1 MASKGK
7 PPDAESAIKNQRA
20 VLIVSDDAE
29 FAHTVSGAW
38 QAKRVVPSFALLDGE
53 LKDFDQQA
61 FDLVVVGPIGSRD
74 VISVL
79 RTIDPEQ
86 RPVIL
91 VVNSSTAPREFPR
104 LLVIRQNDG
113 WPGTLVQLAQEVLRR
128 VEAVHR
134 AERAEHLNAT
144 LKTHATLGH
153 FVIEMRHTL
162 NNALTSV
169 LGNSELL
176 LLEPGAFTAGVRSQI
191 ETIRNMALRMHE
203 ILQRFSSLEKEM
215 SFVEKQVVK
224 GDAIK
229 AQVATVGSVKLAAR
243 SLEYKNSTPAD

>member
-1 MASKGK
+1 MKH
-7 PPDAESAIKNQRA
+7 QRT
-20 VLIVSDDAE
+20 VLIVSDDPE
-29 FAHTVSGAW
+29 FARTLASAW
-38 QAKRVVPSFALLDGE
+38 QAKRVVPTFALLNGDLQGLNQDG
-53 LKDFDQQA
+53 
-61 FDLVVVGPIGSRD
+61 FDLAIVGPVGARD
-74 VISVL
+74 VRSVL

-86 RPVIL
+86 QPVIL
-91 VVNSSTAPREFPR
+91 ALSSSTAPREFPR

-113 WPGTLVQLAQEVLRR
+113 WPEALVQLAQEVLRR
-128 VEAVHR
+128 VEAVNR
-134 AERAEHLNAT
+134 AERAEQLSAT

-176 LLEPGAFTAGVRSQI
+176 LLEPGAFSAGVRSQV

-224 GDAIK
+224 GHAVK
-229 AQVATVGSVKLAAR
+229 TQVAAVGSVKLAAR
-243 SLEYKNSTPAD
+243 HLDFKNSSPAD